1 MFKSRKEARTG
12 RNDSVETIR
21 RQAQYRLAGAAML
34 VSVAVVSFS
43 LLFDTEPRTLGVDMP
58 IAIPTKDKVQPVV
71 GKQVAQAEA
80 KSGAPSSEGVIDED
94 SAEASAQAAAK
105 LAAQAAQAAQVVQAA
120 QASQEKQAAAK
131 LAADKAA
138 DKAVAEQAAKQQVAQ
153 VTAKAE
159 NTRAQSILDG
169 NAASAAPAA
178 SAKPPRFDYPD
189 DGRRRVIQV
198 GAFVEN
204 SRARALRQRLLRNGI
219 ETLVNV
225 ATVKGERLIRI
236 RVGPFTKAA
245 ELQTYIDK
253 IKALGLDA
261 RVLTY

>member
-105 LAAQAAQAAQVVQAA
+105 LAAQAAQAAEAAQAA

-131 LAADKAA
+131 LAA

-178 SAKPPRFDYPD
+178 SANPPRFDYPD

-198 GAFVEN
+198 GAFGEN

-225 ATVKGERLIRI
+225 ATVNGERLIRI

>member
-43 LLFDTEPRTLGVDMP
+43 LLFDTEPRTLGVEMP

-105 LAAQAAQAAQVVQAA
+105 LVAQAAQAAQVVQAA

-131 LAADKAA
+131 LAADKA
-138 DKAVAEQAAKQQVAQ
+138 VAEQAAKQQVAQ
-153 VTAKAE
+153 VTANAE

-178 SAKPPRFDYPD
+178 SAKPLRFDYPD

>member
-105 LAAQAAQAAQVVQAA
+105 LAAQAAQAAQASPAA
-120 QASQEKQAAAK
+120 GERAQEKQAAAK
-131 LAADKAA
+131 L
-138 DKAVAEQAAKQQVAQ
+138 AVAEQAAKQQVAQ
-153 VTAKAE
+153 VTANAE

-198 GAFVEN
+198 GAFGEN

-225 ATVKGERLIRI
+225 ATVNGERLIRI

>member
-80 KSGAPSSEGVIDED
+80 KSEAPSSEGVIDED

-105 LAAQAAQAAQVVQAA
+105 LAAQAAQAAQVAQAA
-120 QASQEKQAAAK
+120 QASQASQEKQAAAK
-131 LAADKAA
+131 LAA

-153 VTAKAE
+153 VTANAE

>member
-105 LAAQAAQAAQVVQAA
+105 LAAQAAQ
-120 QASQEKQAAAK
+120 EKQAAAK
-131 LAADKAA
+131 LAA

-178 SAKPPRFDYPD
+178 SANPPRFDYPD

-198 GAFVEN
+198 GAFGEN

-225 ATVKGERLIRI
+225 ATVNGERLIRI

>member
-105 LAAQAAQAAQVVQAA
+105 LAAQAAQAAQVAQAA

-131 LAADKAA
+131 LAADKA
-138 DKAVAEQAAKQQVAQ
+138 VAEQAAKQQVAQ
-153 VTAKAE
+153 VTANAE

-189 DGRRRVIQV
+189 DGLRRVIQV
-198 GAFVEN
+198 GAFGEN

>member
-80 KSGAPSSEGVIDED
+80 KSEAPSSEGVIDED

-105 LAAQAAQAAQVVQAA
+105 LAAQAAQAAQASPAA
-120 QASQEKQAAAK
+120 GERAQEKQAAAK
-131 LAADKAA
+131 LAA

-178 SAKPPRFDYPD
+178 SANPPRFDYPD

-198 GAFVEN
+198 GAFGEN

-225 ATVKGERLIRI
+225 ATVNGERLIRI

>member
-43 LLFDTEPRTLGVDMP
+43 LLFDTEPRTLGVEMP

-105 LAAQAAQAAQVVQAA
+105 LAAQAAQAAQVAQAA

-131 LAADKAA
+131 LAADKA
-138 DKAVAEQAAKQQVAQ
+138 VAEQAAKQQVAQ
-153 VTAKAE
+153 VTANAE

>member
-105 LAAQAAQAAQVVQAA
+105 LAAQAAQAAQ
-120 QASQEKQAAAK
+120 ASQEKQAAAK
-131 LAADKAA
+131 LAA

-153 VTAKAE
+153 VTANAE

-204 SRARALRQRLLRNGI
+204 SRAHALRQRLLRNGI

>member
-80 KSGAPSSEGVIDED
+80 RSGAPSSEGVIDED

-105 LAAQAAQAAQVVQAA
+105 LAAQAAQAAQ
-120 QASQEKQAAAK
+120 ASQEKQAAAK
-131 LAADKAA
+131 LAA

-153 VTAKAE
+153 VTANAE

>member
-43 LLFDTEPRTLGVDMP
+43 LLFDTEPRTLGVEMP

-105 LAAQAAQAAQVVQAA
+105 LVAQAAQAAQVAQAA

-131 LAADKAA
+131 LAADKA
-138 DKAVAEQAAKQQVAQ
+138 VAEQAAKQQVAQ
-153 VTAKAE
+153 VTANAE

>member
-80 KSGAPSSEGVIDED
+80 KSEAPSSEGVIDED

-105 LAAQAAQAAQVVQAA
+105 LAEQAEQAAQAAQVAGA
-120 QASQEKQAAAK
+120 RAQEKQAAAK
-131 LAADKAA
+131 LAA

-153 VTAKAE
+153 VTANAE

-178 SAKPPRFDYPD
+178 SANPPRFDYPD

>member
-80 KSGAPSSEGVIDED
+80 KSEAPSFEGVIDED
-94 SAEASAQAAAK
+94 SAEESAQAAAK
-105 LAAQAAQAAQVVQAA
+105 LAAQAEQAAQAAQAA
-120 QASQEKQAAAK
+120 GERAQEKQAAAK
-131 LAADKAA
+131 LAAE
-138 DKAVAEQAAKQQVAQ
+138 KAVAEQAAKQQVAQ

-178 SAKPPRFDYPD
+178 SANPPRFDYPD

-198 GAFVEN
+198 GAFGEN

-225 ATVKGERLIRI
+225 ATVNGERLIRI

>member
-80 KSGAPSSEGVIDED
+80 KSEAPSSEGVIDED

-105 LAAQAAQAAQVVQAA
+105 LAAQAAQVAQAAQAS

-131 LAADKAA
+131 LAA

-153 VTAKAE
+153 VTANAE

-189 DGRRRVIQV
+189 DGLRRVIQV

>member
-43 LLFDTEPRTLGVDMP
+43 LLFDTEPRTLGVYMP

-105 LAAQAAQAAQVVQAA
+105 LAAQAAQAAQVAQAA

-131 LAADKAA
+131 LAADKA
-138 DKAVAEQAAKQQVAQ
+138 VAEQAAKQQVAQ
-153 VTAKAE
+153 VTANAE

-198 GAFVEN
+198 GAFGEN

-236 RVGPFTKAA
+236 RVGPFTKVA

>member
-43 LLFDTEPRTLGVDMP
+43 LLFDTEPRTLGVEMP

-105 LAAQAAQAAQVVQAA
+105 LAAQAAQVAQVAQVAQAA

-131 LAADKAA
+131 LAADKA
-138 DKAVAEQAAKQQVAQ
+138 VAEQAAKQQVAQ
-153 VTAKAE
+153 VTANAE

>member
-80 KSGAPSSEGVIDED
+80 RSGAPSSEGVIDED

-105 LAAQAAQAAQVVQAA
+105 LAAQAAQAAR
-120 QASQEKQAAAK
+120 ASQEKQAAAK
-131 LAADKAA
+131 LAA

-153 VTAKAE
+153 VTANAE

>member
-80 KSGAPSSEGVIDED
+80 KSEAPSSEGVIDED

-105 LAAQAAQAAQVVQAA
+105 LAEQAEQAEQAAQVAGA
-120 QASQEKQAAAK
+120 RAQEKQAAAK
-131 LAADKAA
+131 LAA

-153 VTAKAE
+153 VTANAE

-178 SAKPPRFDYPD
+178 SANPPRFDYPD

>member
-105 LAAQAAQAAQVVQAA
+105 LAAQAAQAAQ
-120 QASQEKQAAAK
+120 ASQEKQAAAK
-131 LAADKAA
+131 LAA

-153 VTAKAE
+153 VTANAE

-225 ATVKGERLIRI
+225 ATVKGERLIRV

>member
-105 LAAQAAQAAQVVQAA
+105 LAAQAAQAAQ
-120 QASQEKQAAAK
+120 ASQEKQAAAK
-131 LAADKAA
+131 LAA

-178 SAKPPRFDYPD
+178 SANPPRFDYPD

-225 ATVKGERLIRI
+225 ATVNGERLIRI

>member
-105 LAAQAAQAAQVVQAA
+105 LAAQAAQAAQ
-120 QASQEKQAAAK
+120 ASQEKQAAAK
-131 LAADKAA
+131 LAA

-153 VTAKAE
+153 VTANAE

>member
-43 LLFDTEPRTLGVDMP
+43 LLFDTEPRTLGVEMP

-80 KSGAPSSEGVIDED
+80 QSGAPSSEGVIDED

-105 LAAQAAQAAQVVQAA
+105 LAAQAAQAAR
-120 QASQEKQAAAK
+120 ASQEKQAAAK
-131 LAADKAA
+131 LAA

-153 VTAKAE
+153 VTANAE